1 MSHGNGS
8 QFSLLIIRIRLLWS
22 DTSRANP
29 TTHPCPLNCL
39 AKTTVWGR
47 TPSTSKMNHF
57 FWPHRTND
65 TQDND
70 EPDSSSSSPERRQ
83 QRQDVGMNAPKAP
96 LLCSD
101 QHGGHGYH
109 SPNTDRSIPAT
120 TLNVSKEPPSNEY
133 VLVGPSQC
141 RKQSLSSLCLV
152 CFLTLDLAF
161 PSYL

>member
-1 MSHGNGS
+1 
-8 QFSLLIIRIRLLWS
+8 
-22 DTSRANP
+22 
-29 TTHPCPLNCL
+29 
-39 AKTTVWGR
+39 
-47 TPSTSKMNHF
+47 MNHF

-141 RKQSLSSLCLV
+141 RKQSLSSFASDLFSHSRPCFSLVSLECRLLFILGLYDGSIFLCCHCPITINDGGLRWYV
-152 CFLTLDLAF
+152 L
-161 PSYL
+161 